1 MVDSSAPLT
10 GTQTIGGHE
19 VTFEKPEERA
29 TLDRED
35 FMNLFIT
42 ELQYQDPM
50 KPMDSAEMS
59 SQLAQFNMVD
69 LMNKNNE
76 AMNKLVESDQSRTR
90 LMAVS
95 FLGHEVRYS
104 GNELLVKESGPE
116 SFEMTLDEPCTTCK
130 ITIRDE
136 NGQVVASWDAGAMEA
151 GTHPLDWDG
160 TDAQGEQVPAGVYK
174 VSIEAKNEKGDEV
187 EVSTKTS
194 GIVSGISYPENGL
207 PLLSIDKGPSISIDE
222 IIAVNG

>member
-1 MVDSSAPLT
+1 MIESAST
-10 GTQTIGGHE
+10 INGTQTIGGHE

-69 LMNKNNE
+69 LMNANNE
-76 AMNKLVESDQSRTR
+76 AMTKLLESDESRTR

-95 FLGHEVRYS
+95 FIGHEVRYD
-104 GNELLVKESGPE
+104 GNELLVKESGPAP
-116 SFEMTLDEPCTTCK
+116 FEMTLEEACTSCK

-136 NGQVVASWDAGAMEA
+136 NGDIVASWDAGVMEP
-151 GTHPLDWDG
+151 GTHALDWDG
-160 TDAQGEQVPAGVYK
+160 TDLLGEPVEPGIYH
-174 VSIEAKNEKGDEV
+174 VSIEAKDEKGEPVDI
-187 EVSTKTS
+187 STKTS
-194 GIVSGISYPENGL
+194 GIVAGIEYPEEGL
-207 PLLSIDKGPSISIDE
+207 PLLNIYHGPSISLDE
-222 IIAVNG
+222 IDSVGG